1 MSAWGV
7 SGIATDVPFHS
18 LLTLIPSLLTGAI
31 VFAVMPVLEKL
42 AAVDKDSQ
50 EVLV

>member
-1 MSAWGV
+1 
-7 SGIATDVPFHS
+7 
-18 LLTLIPSLLTGAI
+18 LIPSLLTGAI